1 MTDNAQMR
9 ECAQEEQKP
18 AAKQSDDE
26 LERLRARVAE
36 LEAELAAARAAPEP
50 IQCETC
56 QGAGKI
62 NETLG
67 GHSFSDPSAT
77 CPDCDGSGVIES
89 IHDFRAGQWWVK
101 ALDEIFGSTSP
112 HVTPDQKRAVA
123 VVHNLL
129 RHVANLGRVTAQA
142 ALTPEQAEKADEAIR
157 EALGDAYDCLRVWNA
172 WSYGTMGPGDFSQVA
187 EDSDR
192 VADIRNAAAAA
203 LGFKV
208 GS

>member
-36 LEAELAAARAAPEP
+36 LEAERASREKQVPVGHFAQRLGRFVQLDADCWPKGHEHSIPLYADPPVAAP
-50 IQCETC
+50 
-56 QGAGKI
+56 
-62 NETLG
+62 
-67 GHSFSDPSAT
+67 
-77 CPDCDGSGVIES
+77 V
-89 IHDFRAGQWWVK
+89 R
-101 ALDEIFGSTSP
+101 
-112 HVTPDQKRAVA
+112 
-123 VVHNLL
+123 
-129 RHVANLGRVTAQA
+129 
-142 ALTPEQAEKADEAIR
+142 LTDEQAEKIDEAIR